1 MEKVEKSN
9 TNKLSSIFNGILFS
23 FGITMIS
30 FLIFGIILSY
40 TSISEDTI
48 NPVISVITAVSIL
61 IGTSISCI
69 KLEKNGLITGGI
81 IGIIYIGLLY
91 IISSAL
97 NNNFTLNTYSIA
109 MMVSGC
115 ITGVIGGVIGVN
127 IK

>member
-48 NPVISVITAVSIL
+48 NPVIIVITAVSIL

>member
-48 NPVISVITAVSIL
+48 NPVIIVITAVSIL

-97 NNNFTLNTYSIA
+97 NNNFTLNTYHSA
-109 MMVSGC
+109 P
-115 ITGVIGGVIGVN
+115 VI
-127 IK
+127 

>member
-1 MEKVEKSN
+1 MEKVEKNN

-48 NPVISVITAVSIL
+48 NPVIIVITAVSIL

-97 NNNFTLNTYSIA
+97 NNNFTLNTYSVV
-109 MMVSGC
+109 MMASGC
-115 ITGVIGGVIGVN
+115 ITGIVGGIIGVN